1 MRECGVCGAELATM
15 DPLHRTRV
23 MESLLV
29 ERFLRKCRRATEV
42 WEASERDWNQTLYT
56 MTAYAM
62 GAPRNSVPFEELSR
76 RVSYLM
82 CLRERASLRRVEAM
96 LLGASGLLRGEFYS
110 DRLVGLQEEYDYLAG
125 KYDLRTMNA
134 SVWNRRSSYPAGNPV
149 VRVAQMAGLVTKE
162 GYSVDELLKIR
173 TLEDVERFFDIT
185 TASQWVGA
193 AQILGDGAKQ
203 SLRLGKER
211 IHTLAIN
218 LVAPVQFA
226 YGEVMRNEE
235 MKVRALELLERV
247 PAEHNRLV
255 ARWTGVG
262 VPVSNACDSQ
272 ALIELSHLCD
282 ERRCKECPLGKL
294 LTRQLSRVRV

>member
-1 MRECGVCGAELATM
+1 MEVRDCGVCGAELATM

-23 MESLLV
+23 MERLLV
-29 ERFLRKCRRATEV
+29 ERFLRKCSRATEV
-42 WEASERDWNQTLYT
+42 WEASDRDWNQTLYT

-62 GAPRNSVPFEELSR
+62 GTPRNSAPFEELSR

-96 LLGASGLLRGEFYS
+96 LLGTSGLLRGEYFS
-110 DRLVGLQEEYDYLAG
+110 DRLVGLQEEYEYLAG

-134 SVWNRRSSYPAGNPV
+134 SVWNRRSTYPAGSPV
-149 VRVAQMAGLVTKE
+149 VRVAQMAGLVTKD

-185 TASQWVGA
+185 TASQWVSA
-193 AQILGDGAKQ
+193 AQPLGEGAKQ

-211 IHTLAIN
+211 IHTLAVN

-235 MKVRALELLERV
+235 QKVRALELLEKV

-255 ARWTGVG
+255 ARWTGAG

-272 ALIELSHLCD
+272 ALIELSHMCD
-282 ERRCKECPLGKL
+282 ERKCESCPLGRFLALK
-294 LTRQLSRVRV
+294 R